1 MIRLGALFI
10 ALLTAASFAQPAPDS
25 ALANHN
31 EVVTTQGDAS
41 SDLAVVKEI
50 LTKAGITDRTAEQAS
65 VIEDGRVVS
74 LDLSNRDV
82 ASDGISVLPPEI
94 SKLTG
99 LKVLL
104 CKNNVLTTLPI
115 EIRLCVNLTKI
126 DFSSNKISDI
136 PLEFGQLDKLVDVD
150 FRYNRLE
157 SLPYTIGN
165 LKQLTVLRLW
175 GNVLTALPGQIT
187 LLPALKEL
195 YLKDN
200 RLPILPY
207 DIVKMKSLTYI
218 DVEGN
223 KLCNLSGA
231 IDSWLKEKLKN
242 YRQTQK
248 CW

>member
-1 MIRLGALFI
+1 MLRIGALLI
-10 ALLTAASFAQPAPDS
+10 ALLTVASFAQQDPDIVPENTDK
-25 ALANHN
+25 A
-31 EVVTTQGDAS
+31 VVTQGDAS
-41 SDLAVVKEI
+41 GDLAVVKEI
-50 LTKAGITDRTAEQAS
+50 LTKAGITDRTPEQAS
-65 VIEDGRVVS
+65 VVEDGRVVT

-82 ASDGISVLPPEI
+82 ASDGITALPSEI
-94 SKLTG
+94 GKLTG

-104 CKNNVLTTLPI
+104 CKNNVLTSLPV

-126 DFSSNKISDI
+126 DFSSNKIAEI
-136 PLEFGQLDKLVDVD
+136 PLEFGQLDKLVDID

-157 SLPYTIGN
+157 TLPYTIGN

-187 LLPALKEL
+187 LLPVLREL

-218 DVEGN
+218 DIEGN
-223 KLCNLSGA
+223 KLCNLSGQ

>member
-1 MIRLGALFI
+1 MIRLGAFLM
-10 ALLTAASFAQPAPDS
+10 ALLTVASFAQQDPETVPV
-25 ALANHN
+25 NTN
-31 EVVTTQGDAS
+31 EVVIAQGDAS
-41 SDLAVVKEI
+41 GDLAVVKDI
-50 LTKAGITDRTAEQAS
+50 LEKSGITDRTAEQAS

-82 ASDGISVLPPEI
+82 ANDGISVLPSEI

-104 CKNNVLTTLPI
+104 CKSNVLTALPI
-115 EIRLCVNLTKI
+115 ELRHCINLTKI
-126 DFSSNKISDI
+126 DFSSNKITEI
-136 PLEFGQLDKLVDVD
+136 PLEFGQLDKLVDID

-165 LKQLTVLRLW
+165 LKELTVLRLW

-187 LLPALKEL
+187 LLPVLREL

-200 RLPILPY
+200 RLPVLPH

-218 DVEGN
+218 DIEGN

-231 IDSWLKEKLKN
+231 LDSWLKQKLKN